1 MSSDGSFYNVRMLKR
16 TGLLIAAAILIGIT
30 IFTSSGC
37 GQAVGNNAENPQPQ
51 STPSRSFTA
60 ADIAKLKWL
69 EGTWKGMDGD
79 KPFYE
84 RYRFEGDSKMIVEG
98 LAEGT
103 LAVTETTL
111 YELKDG
117 EFGHTDEKGNRAAA
131 SSITAD
137 DVQFV
142 PVNRSG
148 NSYRFERQPDG
159 TWRAVLEWPA
169 NNNKSAGQKIYKMEL
184 FKTPPK

>member
-1 MSSDGSFYNVRMLKR
+1 
-16 TGLLIAAAILIGIT
+16 
-30 IFTSSGC
+30 
-37 GQAVGNNAENPQPQ
+37 
-51 STPSRSFTA
+51 
-60 ADIAKLKWL
+60 
-69 EGTWKGMDGD
+69 
-79 KPFYE
+79 
-84 RYRFEGDSKMIVEG
+84 MIVEG

-103 LAVTETTL
+103 LAVTETTI

-137 DVQFV
+137 AVQFV
-142 PVNRSG
+142 LVNRSG

-169 NNNKSAGQKIYKMEL
+169 NSNKPAGQKIYKMEP

>member
-1 MSSDGSFYNVRMLKR
+1 MPKR
-16 TGLLIAAAILIGIT
+16 TELVILLLNLIFIVS
-30 IFTSSGC
+30 ISSGGC
-37 GQAVGNNAENPQPQ
+37 AQ
-51 STPSRSFTA
+51 SDNKTTPDITQRSFTA
-60 ADIAKLKWL
+60 ADVAKLKWL

-98 LAEGT
+98 LEEGT
-103 LAVTETTL
+103 LKVTDASV

-117 EFGHTDEKGNRAAA
+117 KFGHTDDKGRQSAAT
-131 SSITAD
+131 SITAD
-137 DVQFV
+137 AVQFA
-142 PVNRSG
+142 PVNHNG

-169 NNNKSAGQKIYKMEL
+169 NANRAAGQKVYKMEPY
-184 FKTPPK
+184 KAAESK